1 MAVRIA
7 LQCSEADSFLIM
19 NEDNSAARLLSR
31 PGEAIYNDASGV
43 LGANS
48 PFQIVWLPEKE
59 REAAL
64 KMISEKE
71 YGRAESH
78 HSAPIVFEGNA
89 PADIRQNR
97 LLRMLIDHDADQEMA
112 AEALRVWF
120 GEPIA
125 IKDPTSVVFRQQSGA
140 NVLVCGQNEE
150 GALAIMASALISATV
165 YGTKCHR
172 QNGSSSLRLFVLDG
186 TPLDV
191 PNSDYL
197 RAAAESLPGGIVC
210 GGWDEATAIVEQIG
224 EVLDKRLREH
234 DTHGEKI
241 LLLINGLH
249 RFRMLRKS
257 EDDFGFSSYSDDDD
271 DTPMTPDKIFS
282 SILREGPVYGIHTI
296 LWCDSVS
303 MLERMLD
310 RNAMREFETRV
321 LFQMGATDS
330 STLIDTTAASQIGL
344 KRAIVFSEE
353 LGRLEKFRPYSLPD
367 RGWLEE
373 TGRRLK

>member
-1 MAVRIA
+1 MV
-7 LQCSEADSFLIM
+7 
-19 NEDNSAARLLSR
+19 
-31 PGEAIYNDASGV
+31 
-43 LGANS
+43 
-48 PFQIVWLPEKE
+48 
-59 REAAL
+59 
-64 KMISEKE
+64 
-71 YGRAESH
+71 
-78 HSAPIVFEGNA
+78 
-89 PADIRQNR
+89 
-97 LLRMLIDHDADQEMA
+97 
-112 AEALRVWF
+112 

-367 RGWLEE
+367 RDWLEE